1 MCMYQ
6 CATYNCV
13 LHTCLLRN
21 YDKAL
26 GVLQRATAM
35 PARKAAYHDAGEAVQ
50 HRLYKNLKVWA
61 MYADLE
67 ESLGTFEVRRKR
79 EGEKGRREEE
89 GEGRGVGEGARGR
102 TVSQQDMTIM
112 ITLF

>member
-1 MCMYQ
+1 MCV
-6 CATYNCV
+6 CVRACVCVCVCVCTYILYIYTYYCPC
-13 LHTCLLRN
+13 HTTCLHRN

-35 PARKAAYHDAGEAVQ
+35 PARKAAYHDASEAVQ

-67 ESLGTFEVRRKR
+67 ESLGTFEVRGER
-79 EGEKGRREEE
+79 ER
-89 GEGRGVGEGARGR
+89 GEGARG
-102 TVSQQDMTIM
+102 
-112 ITLF
+112 LFVATNNY

>member
-1 MCMYQ
+1 MCI
-6 CATYNCV
+6 T
-13 LHTCLLRN
+13 HFLLRN

-67 ESLGTFEVRRKR
+67 ESLGTFEVRR
-79 EGEKGRREEE
+79 E
-89 GEGRGVGEGARGR
+89 GEGEGGGGRRGKGEEWGKEREDIQYH
-102 TVSQQDMTIM
+102 SKI
-112 ITLF
+112 

>member
-1 MCMYQ
+1 MCQ
-6 CATYNCV
+6 CVCVCVRACVHVCVCCTFIRTYYC
-13 LHTCLLRN
+13 LYHTTCLRRN

-35 PARKAAYHDAGEAVQ
+35 PARKAAYHDASEAVQ

-67 ESLGTFEVRRKR
+67 ESLGTFEVRGRKRGR
-79 EGEKGRREEE
+79 EGERG
-89 GEGRGVGEGARGR
+89 GRG
-102 TVSQQDMTIM
+102 
-112 ITLF
+112 LFVATNDY